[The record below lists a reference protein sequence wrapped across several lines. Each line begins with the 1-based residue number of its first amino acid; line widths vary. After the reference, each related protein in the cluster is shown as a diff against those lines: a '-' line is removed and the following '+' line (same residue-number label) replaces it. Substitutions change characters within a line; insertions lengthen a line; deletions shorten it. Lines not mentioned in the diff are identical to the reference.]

1 MELLDN
7 KHVQDVVC
15 YLFRLTS
22 GLATFHKYVYLF
34 NKCYHFDKLK
44 HMLHTIFSEILE
56 LLKANSSLFPV
67 EVDLSQNAFQY
78 KSTMFLT
85 QVFIFLLPFFT

>member
-1 MELLDN
+1 MP
-7 KHVQDVVC
+7 
-15 YLFRLTS
+15 Y
-22 GLATFHKYVYLF
+22 
-34 NKCYHFDKLK
+34 
-44 HMLHTIFSEILE
+44 SEILE

-85 QVFIFLLPFFT
+85 QVFIFLFDFITQNDFCSHFIS